1 MDNPVGVAFTAGGER
16 ILCGT
21 FFVHPA
27 PGQRDGLIH
36 AVYGGV
42 YGKPNDVTDKHQK
55 TGELMPVMTH
65 MGAAAP
71 CSVIRYESTIL
82 GSDYKDNLFVCSFN
96 LRKVSRHVLEA
107 DGATFKTTDSDF
119 VTSDSSDFHPTDVIE
134 DADGSLLVIDTGGWY
149 KICCPTSQLSKPDL
163 LGAIYR
169 IRKVGARKVNDPRGL
184 KLAWGKLNI
193 EALAQLLADER
204 PAVVKRAIHDL
215 AAMGAKAIPAVE
227 NVRNK
232 NHSAEA
238 RRNAVWTLTR
248 VDMPAARVAVREAL
262 ADADPNVRQVA
273 LHSISL
279 WRDGEA
285 TQKVVEI
292 LRSADAQHQRV
303 AAEALGRIGDDVTQ
317 AKVVQTGSGGAVP
330 EAVKRPA
337 DKSAMAALLEQSAIK
352 HDRILE
358 HSIIYALIE
367 IANAKST
374 YAGLI
379 SRKPL
384 EQRAAMIALDQID
397 DSRIRPQDVTPF
409 LQASEPELRQAA
421 VWVASHHPDW
431 GDDLAGFFK
440 ERLVTAKLDGDG
452 EALGGQIAQF
462 ASSKA
467 VQELLGSL
475 LNEPQTSAACRLIIL
490 QAMARTSVGISVPA
504 WTSAVKRLL
513 MEGDE
518 KILPATIRAAR
529 NLETVKS
536 NAPIFSPAL
545 ENIGRNNSHSVEV
558 RLAAL
563 AAIPGGLKKVDPELL
578 GFLSANLDPALPVS
592 IRSESASLLGKS
604 RLNDSQLMELNARLS
619 TAGPLEMT
627 RLLGAYE
634 HSADEEVGLKLISTL
649 TDAKGLT
656 SLRADL
662 LKTTLAKYPPS
673 VQEQS
678 KTLLEVLNLDAA
690 KQNAR
695 LDELLGSIKDGDIR
709 RGQAI
714 FNSPKAACS
723 SCHSIG
729 YAGGQVGPDLT
740 SIGQTRTE
748 RDLLESIVY
757 PSASFVRSYEPM
769 IVRTKS
775 DEEYSGVVKKD
786 AADEIVLATGPTTE
800 ARISRQ
806 DIADMRPGTVS
817 VMPAGLDQQL
827 SRQELADLVV
837 FLKGTKWGPR

>member
-1 MDNPVGVAFTAGGER
+1 M
-16 ILCGT
+16 
-21 FFVHPA
+21 
-27 PGQRDGLIH
+27 
-36 AVYGGV
+36 
-42 YGKPNDVTDKHQK
+42 
-55 TGELMPVMTH
+55 
-65 MGAAAP
+65 
-71 CSVIRYESTIL
+71 IRYESTIL

-475 LNEPQTSAACRLIIL
+475 LSEPQTSAACRLIIL
-490 QAMARTSVGISVPA
+490 QAMAKTSVGISVPA